1 MIDRRRKIKIVQ
13 YSLLFLGII
22 IIFFTYSGKKDDPT
36 DKILSEET
44 KSKIVQNIPV
54 DEKDNENV
62 FYNIEYS
69 GLDLSGNR
77 YILKSDEAIT
87 KSSNSSS
94 INLKKVSAKFYF
106 KDETILYVFSDYG
119 VYNNQTLDMKFSE
132 NVKVNYD
139 NNKMSSDNAEYSNS
153 QGYLTVTNNVKVSSV
168 KGNLFA
174 DKLFFDIKKQTLDIS
189 AFNDNKI
196 NAKVN
201 INEKRF

>member
-44 KSKIVQNIPV
+44 KSKIVQNIPA

-106 KDETILYVFSDYG
+106 KDETILYVFSDFG

>member
-22 IIFFTYSGKKDDPT
+22 ILFFTYSGKKDDST

-44 KSKIVQNIPV
+44 KSKIVQNIPAE
-54 DEKDNENV
+54 EKDNENV

-77 YILKSDEAIT
+77 YILKSEEAIT

-119 VYNNQTLDMKFSE
+119 IYNNQTLDMKFSE
-132 NVKVNYD
+132 NVKVNYG

-153 QGYLTVTNNVKVSSV
+153 QGYLTVTNNVKVNSV

-201 INEKRF
+201 IDEKRF